1 MAFKTGIP
9 RGQRFVLVKLCDCAN
24 DEGLCYP
31 SQETVAEDTGFG
43 ETAVQQHIKWLK
55 ENNFIKSARRQRGRE
70 RQSDIYRIN
79 VALLEKCYAEAA
91 KRKAER
97 RAKMREEPSDFEPS
111 DFEPSDFEPSDFE
124 PSDFEPSD
132 FGSKNLQ
139 ILSHEPSDFGGSLY
153 EEPSVE
159 PSVEPSG
166 YCTAPQTAAD
176 TPSCG
181 FASEPAPRSDFAD
194 DVSDGLVGNLPVE
207 TVKAETVQT
216 VLPADTLKP
225 AKPDNHTA
233 ANRAVWAAYRQAYLD
248 RYGVEPL
255 RNAKVNGQIAQFVRT
270 VGAEDAPKLAAF
282 YPWHNGGFFVQRR
295 HDFGLLLQSAQQIRT
310 DWLRGEQMTAARAR
324 QTENTQSNLETA
336 KRVLAARAARRQ
348 QGESA

>member
-1 MAFKTGIP
+1 MGMAFKTGIP

-111 DFEPSDFEPSDFE
+111 DF
-124 PSDFEPSD
+124 
-132 FGSKNLQ
+132 GSKNPQ

-159 PSVEPSG
+159 PSIEPSG
-166 YCTAPQTAAD
+166 LNARAAH
-176 TPSCG
+176 TP
-181 FASEPAPRSDFAD
+181 ASH
-194 DVSDGLVGNLPVE
+194 
-207 TVKAETVQT
+207 AETEKRAGAAK
-216 VLPADTLKP
+216 PKP
-225 AKPDNHTA
+225 AKPTRHETELALLATHGITGQEAEDFLQIRKAKRQPLTETA
-233 ANRAVWAAYRQAYLD
+233 MRLIAAEAEKCGMTARDAVLYAIGNGWGSFRAEWLQNKTFGSAAQAAKPNRINDIPAPMKGGAYL
-248 RYGVEPL
+248 
-255 RNAKVNGQIAQFVRT
+255 AK
-270 VGAEDAPKLAAF
+270 D
-282 YPWHNGGFFVQRR
+282 
-295 HDFGLLLQSAQQIRT
+295 
-310 DWLRGEQMTAARAR
+310 
-324 QTENTQSNLETA
+324 
-336 KRVLAARAARRQ
+336 VL
-348 QGESA
+348 

>member
-1 MAFKTGIP
+1 MSARLMGMAFKTGIP

-55 ENNFIKSARRQRGRE
+55 ENNFIKSTRRQRGRE

-79 VALLEKCYAEAA
+79 VALLEKCYEESA

-111 DFEPSDFEPSDFE
+111 DF
-124 PSDFEPSD
+124 
-132 FGSKNLQ
+132 GSKNPQ

-153 EEPSVE
+153 EEPSIE

-181 FASEPAPRSDFAD
+181 FASEPAPRSDF
-194 DVSDGLVGNLPVE
+194 VGNGFANPS
-207 TVKAETVQT
+207 AGRAVQT
-216 VLPADTLKP
+216 QAEILPAEPVRP
-225 AKPDNHTA
+225 ARPSENPAEPKDASAT
-233 ANRAVWAAYRQAYLD
+233 NRAVWAAYRQAYLD

-270 VGAEDAPKLAAF
+270 VGAQDAPKLAAF
-282 YPWHNGGFFVQRR
+282 YLAHNGGFFVQRR

-310 DWLRGEQMTAARAR
+310 DWLRGEQMTATAAR
-324 QTENTQSNLETA
+324 QAEKTQANLESHKGA
-336 KRVLAARAARRQ
+336 LEILKNKGVI
-348 QGESA
+348 

>member
-1 MAFKTGIP
+1 MSARLMGMAFKTGIP

-111 DFEPSDFEPSDFE
+111 DF
-124 PSDFEPSD
+124 
-132 FGSKNLQ
+132 GSKNPQ

-159 PSVEPSG
+159 PSIEPSG
-166 YCTAPQTAAD
+166 LNARAAH
-176 TPSCG
+176 TPAG
-181 FASEPAPRSDFAD
+181 H
-194 DVSDGLVGNLPVE
+194 
-207 TVKAETVQT
+207 AETEKR
-216 VLPADTLKP
+216 AGA
-225 AKPDNHTA
+225 AKPNP
-233 ANRAVWAAYRQAYLD
+233 ANVATWKAYAAAYRD
-248 RYGVEPL
+248 RYGVLPAA
-255 RNAKVNGQIAQFVRT
+255 NAKTRGQAANLVRM
-270 VGAEDAPKLAAF
+270 VGADLAPGLAA
-282 YPWHNGGFFVQRR
+282 YYLTHNGGFFVQCR
-295 HDFGLLLQSAQQIRT
+295 HDFGLLLKSYQQILT
-310 DWLRGEQMTAARAR
+310 DMQRGEQMTQTRAR
-324 QTENTQSNLETA
+324 QADRTDWHPPYEPT
-336 KRVLAARAARRQ
+336 
-348 QGESA
+348 GE

>member
-1 MAFKTGIP
+1 MGMAFKTGIP

-97 RAKMREEPSDFEPS
+97 RVKMQE
-111 DFEPSDFEPSDFE
+111 E

-153 EEPSVE
+153 EEPSIE
-159 PSVEPSG
+159 PSVEPSELN
-166 YCTAPQTAAD
+166 ARAAH
-176 TPSCG
+176 TPAG
-181 FASEPAPRSDFAD
+181 H
-194 DVSDGLVGNLPVE
+194 
-207 TVKAETVQT
+207 AETGERAV
-216 VLPADTLKP
+216 AAKSKP
-225 AKPDNHTA
+225 AKPTRHETELALLATHGITGQEAEDFLQIRKAKRQPLTETA
-233 ANRAVWAAYRQAYLD
+233 MRLIAGEAEKCGMTARDAVLYAIGNGWGSFRAEWLQNKTFGSAAQAVKPNRINDIPAPMKGGAYL
-248 RYGVEPL
+248 
-255 RNAKVNGQIAQFVRT
+255 AKDVF
-270 VGAEDAPKLAAF
+270 
-282 YPWHNGGFFVQRR
+282 
-295 HDFGLLLQSAQQIRT
+295 
-310 DWLRGEQMTAARAR
+310 
-324 QTENTQSNLETA
+324 
-336 KRVLAARAARRQ
+336 
-348 QGESA
+348 

>member
-1 MAFKTGIP
+1 MGMAFKTGIP

-111 DFEPSDFEPSDFE
+111 DF
-124 PSDFEPSD
+124 
-132 FGSKNLQ
+132 GSKNLQ

-166 YCTAPQTAAD
+166 LNARAAH
-176 TPSCG
+176 TPSDHAKTEKRAG
-181 FASEPAPRSDFAD
+181 A
-194 DVSDGLVGNLPVE
+194 
-207 TVKAETVQT
+207 
-216 VLPADTLKP
+216 
-225 AKPDNHTA
+225 AKPNP
-233 ANRAVWAAYRQAYLD
+233 ANVATWKAYAAAYRD
-248 RYGVEPL
+248 RYGVLPAA
-255 RNAKVNGQIAQFVRT
+255 NAKTRGQAANLVRM
-270 VGAEDAPKLAAF
+270 VGADLAPGLAA
-282 YPWHNGGFFVQRR
+282 YYLTHNGGFFVQCR
-295 HDFGLLLQSAQQIRT
+295 HDFGLLLKSYQQILT
-310 DWLRGEQMTAARAR
+310 DMQRGEQMTQTKAR
-324 QTENTQSNLETA
+324 QTEKTQTAVETHNGALAILKA
-336 KRVLAARAARRQ
+336 KGLA
-348 QGESA
+348 

>member
-1 MAFKTGIP
+1 M
-9 RGQRFVLVKLCDCAN
+9 VKLCDCAN

-97 RAKMREEPSDFEPS
+97 RVKMREEPSDFEPS
-111 DFEPSDFEPSDFE
+111 DFEPSDFEPSDF
-124 PSDFEPSD
+124 
-132 FGSKNLQ
+132 GSKNPQ

-194 DVSDGLVGNLPVE
+194 DVSDGLVCN
-207 TVKAETVQT
+207 
-216 VLPADTLKP
+216 LPADTPKP
-225 AKPDNHTA
+225 TNHTA
-233 ANRAVWAAYRQAYLD
+233 ANRATWEAYRAAYLD

-270 VGAEDAPKLAAF
+270 VGAQDAPKLAAF
-282 YPWHNGGFFVQRR
+282 YLAHNGGFFVQRR

-310 DWLRGEQMTAARAR
+310 DWLRGEQMTTARAR

-336 KRVLAARAARRQ
+336 RRVLAARAARRQ

>member
-1 MAFKTGIP
+1 MGMAFKTGIP

-97 RAKMREEPSDFEPS
+97 RVKMQE
-111 DFEPSDFEPSDFE
+111 E

-153 EEPSVE
+153 EEPSIE
-159 PSVEPSG
+159 PSVEPSELN
-166 YCTAPQTAAD
+166 ARAAH
-176 TPSCG
+176 TPAG
-181 FASEPAPRSDFAD
+181 H
-194 DVSDGLVGNLPVE
+194 
-207 TVKAETVQT
+207 AETGERAV
-216 VLPADTLKP
+216 AAKSKP
-225 AKPDNHTA
+225 AKPTRHETELALLATHGITGQEAEDFLQIRKAKRQPLTETA
-233 ANRAVWAAYRQAYLD
+233 MRLIAGEAEKCGMTARDAVLYAIGNGWGSFRAEWLQNKTFGSAAQAVKPNRINDIPAPMKGGAYL
-248 RYGVEPL
+248 
-255 RNAKVNGQIAQFVRT
+255 AK
-270 VGAEDAPKLAAF
+270 D
-282 YPWHNGGFFVQRR
+282 
-295 HDFGLLLQSAQQIRT
+295 
-310 DWLRGEQMTAARAR
+310 
-324 QTENTQSNLETA
+324 
-336 KRVLAARAARRQ
+336 VL
-348 QGESA
+348 

>member
-1 MAFKTGIP
+1 MGMAFKTGIP

-111 DFEPSDFEPSDFE
+111 DFEPSDFEPSDF
-124 PSDFEPSD
+124 
-132 FGSKNLQ
+132 GSKNPQ

-159 PSVEPSG
+159 PSIEPSG
-166 YCTAPQTAAD
+166 LNARAAH
-176 TPSCG
+176 TP
-181 FASEPAPRSDFAD
+181 ASH
-194 DVSDGLVGNLPVE
+194 
-207 TVKAETVQT
+207 AETEKR
-216 VLPADTLKP
+216 AGA
-225 AKPDNHTA
+225 AKPNP
-233 ANRAVWAAYRQAYLD
+233 ANVATWKAYAAAYRD
-248 RYGVEPL
+248 RYGVLPAA
-255 RNAKVNGQIAQFVRT
+255 NAKTRGQAANLVRM
-270 VGAEDAPKLAAF
+270 VGADLAPSLAA
-282 YPWHNGGFFVQRR
+282 YYLTHNGGFFVQCR
-295 HDFGLLLQSAQQIRT
+295 HDFGLLLKSYQQILT
-310 DWLRGEQMTAARAR
+310 DMQRGEQMTQTRAR
-324 QTENTQSNLETA
+324 QTEKTQTAVETHNGALAILQA
-336 KRVLAARAARRQ
+336 KGLV
-348 QGESA
+348 

>member
-1 MAFKTGIP
+1 MGMAFKTGIP

-111 DFEPSDFEPSDFE
+111 DFEPSDFEPSDF
-124 PSDFEPSD
+124 
-132 FGSKNLQ
+132 GSKNPQ

-159 PSVEPSG
+159 PSIEPSG
-166 YCTAPQTAAD
+166 LNARAAH
-176 TPSCG
+176 TP
-181 FASEPAPRSDFAD
+181 ASH
-194 DVSDGLVGNLPVE
+194 
-207 TVKAETVQT
+207 AETEKRAGAAK
-216 VLPADTLKP
+216 PKP
-225 AKPDNHTA
+225 AKPTRHETELALLATHGITGQEAEDFLQIRKAKRQPLTETA
-233 ANRAVWAAYRQAYLD
+233 MRLIAAEAEKCGMTARDAVLYAIGNGWGSFRAEWLQNKTFGSAAQAAKPNRINDIPAPMKGGAYL
-248 RYGVEPL
+248 
-255 RNAKVNGQIAQFVRT
+255 AK
-270 VGAEDAPKLAAF
+270 D
-282 YPWHNGGFFVQRR
+282 
-295 HDFGLLLQSAQQIRT
+295 
-310 DWLRGEQMTAARAR
+310 
-324 QTENTQSNLETA
+324 
-336 KRVLAARAARRQ
+336 VL
-348 QGESA
+348 